1 MSLEIKTETVT
12 REVHKA
18 GVYFDLDE
26 VREIVEALYEK
37 NKDSELAHQMN
48 DIHRRFNDA
57 LKSFKSKTVT
67 EQQMLDNAECSTGN
81 CD

>member
-12 REVHKA
+12 KEVHKA
-18 GVYFDLDE
+18 GIYFELNE
-26 VREIVEALYEK
+26 VKQIVEALYEK
-37 NKDSELAHQMN
+37 DRDSELAHQMN

-57 LKSFKSKTVT
+57 MKSFDRKTVT
-67 EQQMLDNAECSTGN
+67 EKELLDSMECASGN